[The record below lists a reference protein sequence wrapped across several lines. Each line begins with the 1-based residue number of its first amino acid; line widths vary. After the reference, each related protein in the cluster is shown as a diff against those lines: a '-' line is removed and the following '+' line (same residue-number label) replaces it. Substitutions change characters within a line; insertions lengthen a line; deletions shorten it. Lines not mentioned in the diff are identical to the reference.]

1 MTRPPDSADRPDK
14 LETGTELARHM
25 EAVARRLLG
34 EPNAQLSRD
43 GELRYGTH
51 GSLAID
57 LETGTWFDH
66 EAGEGGGVIDLI
78 ARKTGQA
85 NGAALDWLRSELRID
100 VHNERRNAGNRSR
113 IVAIYDYTDEAGEL
127 LFQVVRYDPKAFRQR
142 SPDGRG
148 GWIWSTRR
156 VRKVLYRL
164 PELAEA
170 STVYITEGEKDADR
184 LASLGLAA
192 TTNPGG
198 AAKGKGAKKWL
209 PEFNK
214 HFIGKHAIVL
224 PDADEPG
231 RPHAQTIARNLAP
244 VAASV
249 KVLELPGLVEKGADV
264 SDWLAA
270 DHTLEELRALVRA
283 TPRFAARDEGG
294 DPAWQCRLILGDKGP
309 LGNEA
314 NCETALKF
322 APELVGRLRYDKFRA
337 VIEAH
342 DLPWALCE
350 EWHEWAET
358 DTTRL
363 ATWLQRHDID
373 IRVNRVLSVVEMVA
387 AEREVHPV
395 RDYLRLLS
403 WDETPRIDDWLATY
417 LGVELAQESA
427 SERARYV
434 REVGAKWLISAVAR
448 VMRPGCK
455 VDTALVLEGEQDLGK
470 STVGEILA
478 GVAWFAEHGRD
489 MSSKDAAQNLCG
501 KWILELGEL
510 ASLSR
515 SSVDDVKAFMSRR
528 IDHYRPSYG
537 RIARDVPRQ
546 CVFIGTTNRD
556 DYLQDETG
564 NRRFWPIEVKKVDLD
579 GLRRDRDQL
588 WAEAVNRF
596 DQGEP
601 WWLDKEVSRLAA
613 EEQRARVTQDPW
625 HHRVMVYCEQHRLEG
640 VRTDEILK
648 DALFIDC
655 GKHDRIAQRRVTAI
669 LTLEGWKRGK
679 VPVGG
684 RRENRYKPG

>member
-1 MTRPPDSADRPDK
+1 MMAVRVSEDDVQH
-14 LETGTELARHM
+14 LAS
-25 EAVARRLLG
+25 VLGQPGRL
-34 EPNAQLSRD
+34 
-43 GELRYGTH
+43 
-51 GSLAID
+51 
-57 LETGTWFDH
+57 
-66 EAGEGGGVIDLI
+66 
-78 ARKTGQA
+78 A
-85 NGAALDWLRSELRID
+85 NGSWSCCCPAHDDREASLSLKVGDDGKLLWHCHAGCDQLAVRDALAAAGYLDGSSSHRHRNGTRSKPATGHAPLAKIPKSKVHQGKD
-100 VHNERRNAGNRSR
+100 VQQLGR
-113 IVAIYDYTDEAGEL
+113 IVATYDYVDVTGVL
-127 LFQVVRYDPKAFRQR
+127 LFQVVRYHPKTFRPR
-142 SPDGRG
+142 RPHGN
-148 GWIWSTRR
+148 GWKYGLGQTKPI
-156 VRKVLYRL
+156 LYRL
-164 PELAEA
+164 PAIGAAE
-170 STVYITEGEKDADR
+170 TVFVVEGEKDADA
-184 LASLGLAA
+184 LAALGLC
-192 TTNPGG
+192 TTTSPTG
-198 AAKGKGAKKWL
+198 ASNWQDAFAQA
-209 PEFNK
+209 FTDK
-214 HFIGKHAIVL
+214 HVVVL
-224 PDADEPG
+224 PDNDEAG
-231 RPHAQTIARNLAP
+231 CRYALNVATSSLTHEAR
-244 VAASV
+244 SV
-249 KVLELPGLVEKGADV
+249 RIVKLPDLPDKGDV

-270 DHTLEELRALVRA
+270 GHTLEELRALVRA
-283 TPRFAARDEGG
+283 TPCFAARDEGD
-294 DPAWQCRLILGDKGP
+294 DPAWQSRLILGDKGP

-322 APELVGRLRYDKFRA
+322 APELVGRLRYDTFRA
-337 VIEAH
+337 VIEAR
-342 DLPWALCE
+342 DLPWASCE
-350 EWHEWAET
+350 GWHEWTET

-363 ATWLQRHDID
+363 ATWLQRHDVD
-373 IRVNRVLSVVEMVA
+373 IRVNRVLPVVGMVA
-387 AEREVHPV
+387 AEQEVHPV
-395 RDYLRLLS
+395 RNYLRAQV
-403 WDETPRIDDWLATY
+403 WDGRKRIDTWLGTY
-417 LGVELAQESA
+417 LGVDLSPAGPGGA
-427 SERARYV
+427 DRYA

-448 VMRPGCK
+448 VMEPGCK

-470 STVGEILA
+470 STAGEILA

-564 NRRFWPIEVKKVDLD
+564 NRRFWPIEVRKVDLE

-588 WAEAVNRF
+588 WAEAVARY

-648 DALFIDC
+648 DALFIDY

-669 LTLEGWKRGK
+669 LKLEGWNRGK
-679 VPVGG
+679 VLVGG
-684 RRENRYKPG
+684 KRENRYKPG